1 MDELQQL
8 QSQAAALDAELNTP
22 AASLPPPGQTIE
34 PAAVEPAAVDP
45 LAEARDL
52 IQFSVTLLAPLYP
65 SVERI
70 YTKDTQEKLAKV
82 SAPLMAKY
90 GLTLSGLFEKWGA
103 EINFALVAIPLALE
117 TAKGIRA
124 DLDAVKA
131 EHQKPADASPK
142 NQPEQ

>member
-22 AASLPPPGQTIE
+22 AASLPPPGQT
-34 PAAVEPAAVDP
+34 VEPATVDP